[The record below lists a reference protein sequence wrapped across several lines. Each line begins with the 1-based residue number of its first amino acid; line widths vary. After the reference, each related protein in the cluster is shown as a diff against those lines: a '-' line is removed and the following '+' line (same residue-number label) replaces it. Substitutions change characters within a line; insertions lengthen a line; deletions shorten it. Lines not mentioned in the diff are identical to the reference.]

1 MTAIN
6 WKLLALQ
13 LRASKLPIQKKWQKY
28 VKLCQFGWRVHNK
41 KRDGLY
47 MCAWQWDDTTDFL
60 TQYKQMYLDWCRNSG
75 KTEKAALLVVFLII
89 IGFPMVWFSKST
101 RQYMRAQELFNR
113 NPFIQPFK
121 PSKLKNEISLVT
133 NEIIPLSVLI
143 KMDNASG
150 PHPKGGVY
158 DEFAEMDLDI
168 IQKSFG
174 MYDEDPYL
182 LFISTPVKGSPTTT
196 IRQKYETRTHT
207 YKDCPWKNPKFIES
221 LCLPGKEK
229 LWNQEYNCVEIE
241 EEGCI
246 FTNIHEL
253 PFENF
258 PATFR
263 TVNQGLDY
271 GSVTHNVMV
280 RVGYAGGALYI
291 LKEAAF
297 AYKVDDQRLQEEC
310 DKYPT
315 EGECGGWNKN
325 NAPKLRGITNTDFSW
340 NLGLFKAERVEAA
353 TSVPIFIDPQKT
365 PYTYDQMQKA
375 RFSDDGKRRVDT
387 KDLHN
392 VAALFHA
399 VKPISG
405 NYIGD
410 SARVEAQ
417 KPSLPHHLMQRHA
430 KI

>member
-1 MTAIN
+1 MSKIN
-6 WKLLALQ
+6 WKILAQQ
-13 LRASKLPIQKKWQKY
+13 LRLSKQPLDVKWRKY

-47 MCAWQWDDTTDFL
+47 ICSWQWDDTTDFL
-60 TQYKQMYLDWCRNSG
+60 LQFKQMYLDWCRNSG

-89 IGFPMVWFSKST
+89 VGFPMVWFSKST

-121 PSKLKNEISLVT
+121 PSKLKTEISLVT

-207 YKDCPWKNPKFIES
+207 YKDCPWKNAAFIES

-246 FTNIHEL
+246 FTNIVETKV
-253 PFENF
+253 F
-258 PATFR
+258 PETFR
-263 TVNQGLDY
+263 VTYQGLDY
-271 GSVTHNVMV
+271 GSVTHNMMV
-280 RVGYAGGALYI
+280 RVGWAGGMWYI
-291 LKEAAF
+291 LKEKAF
-297 AYKVDDQRLQEEC
+297 AYKIDDQKLQEEC

-315 EGECGGWNKN
+315 EGESGGWNKN
-325 NAPKLRGITNTDFSW
+325 NAPKLRGITTTDFSW
-340 NLGLFKAERVEAA
+340 NLGQFKADRVEAA
-353 TSVPIFIDPQKT
+353 TSIPICINPDLT
-365 PYTYDQMQKA
+365 PYTYAQMQKA
-375 RFSDDGKRRVDT
+375 RFSTDGKRRVET

-392 VAALFHA
+392 IAALFHA
-399 VKPISG
+399 VKPITG
-405 NYIGD
+405 NYIQDGTK
-410 SARVEAQ
+410 VEAQ
-417 KPSLPHHLMQRHA
+417 KPSLPHHLLLRKQR
-430 KI
+430 IY

>member
-1 MTAIN
+1 MGLN
-6 WKLLALQ
+6 WNLIAQAL
-13 LRASKLPIQKKWQKY
+13 RMSNLPIEKKWRKY
-28 VKLCQFGWRVHNK
+28 VKLCQYGWRVHNK

-47 MCAWQWDDTTDFL
+47 LCDWQWFDTEDFL
-60 TQYKQMYLDWCRNSG
+60 TRYKQMYLDWCRNSG
-75 KTEKAALLVVFLII
+75 KTEKATLLVVFLII
-89 IGFPMVWFSKST
+89 MNHPMVWFSKST

-121 PSKLKNEISLVT
+121 PSKLKTEISLVT

-158 DEFAEMDLDI
+158 DEFAEMDIDI

-207 YKDCPWKNPKFIES
+207 YKECPWKNPTFIES

-246 FTNIHEL
+246 FTNIVETKY
-253 PFENF
+253 F
-258 PATFR
+258 PSDFR
-263 TVNQGLDY
+263 VVYQGLDY

-280 RVGYAGGALYI
+280 RIGWSGGMWWI
-291 LKEAAF
+291 LKEKAF
-297 AYKVDDQRLQEEC
+297 AYKIDDQKLQEEC

-315 EGECGGWNKN
+315 EGESGGWNKH
-325 NAPKLRGITNTDFSW
+325 NAPKLRGVTNTDFSW
-340 NLGLFKAERVEAA
+340 NLGQFKAERVEAA
-353 TSVPIFIDPQKT
+353 TSIPINIDPDRT
-365 PYTYDQMQKA
+365 PYTYAQMQKA
-375 RFSDDGKRRVDT
+375 RFSQDGKRRVDT

-399 VKPISG
+399 VKKTDS
-405 NYIGD
+405 NYIKDG
-410 SARVEAQ
+410 AKAEAA
-417 KPSLPHHLMQRHA
+417 KPSLPHHLAQKRI
-430 KI
+430 KTNY

>member
-1 MTAIN
+1 MIDYP
-6 WKLLALQ
+6 KLAKWLKQ
-13 LRASKLPIQKKWQKY
+13 SDESIRQKWHWY
-28 VKLCQFGWRVHNK
+28 VKICQLGWRVHNK
-41 KRDGLY
+41 RRDGLF
-47 MCAWQWDDTTDFL
+47 MCDWQWLDTDDFL
-60 TQYKQMYLDWCRNSG
+60 TSHKQMYLDWCRNSG
-75 KTEKAALLVVFLII
+75 KTEKAALLTVFLIL

-113 NPFIQPFK
+113 NPFVLPFK
-121 PSKLKNEISLVT
+121 PSKLKTEVTLVT
-133 NEIIPLSVLI
+133 SDIIPLSVLI

-158 DEFAEMDLDI
+158 DEFAEMDIDI

-241 EEGCI
+241 EEGAI
-246 FTNIHEL
+246 FTNIIEMKM
-253 PFENF
+253 ESF
-258 PATFR
+258 PPLETFR
-263 TVNQGLDY
+263 IIYQGLDY
-271 GSVTHNVMV
+271 GSVTHNVLV
-280 RVGYAGGALYI
+280 RVGWTGGKWYV
-291 LKEAAF
+291 LKEKAF

-325 NAPKLRGITNTDFSW
+325 NAPKLRGITATDFSW
-340 NLGLFKAERVEAA
+340 NLGQFKADRVEAA
-353 TSVPIFIDPQKT
+353 TSIPICIDPEKT
-365 PYTYDQMQKA
+365 PYTYAQMQKA
-375 RFSDDGKRRVDT
+375 RFSSDGKRRVDT

-399 VKPISG
+399 VKPVSG
-405 NYIGD
+405 NYINE
-410 SARVEAQ
+410 SVRAEVM
-417 KPSLPHHLMQRHA
+417 KPSLPHHLLTRRQHT
-430 KI
+430 